1 MFVFLVMNSVAV
13 YMCSV
18 TQSCPTLSNT
28 MDCSLRGCSVR
39 GVFHARILEWVAI
52 SLSRDLPHPRLN
64 PRLLNYRWI
73 LYHCATWEAMVYT
86 RIQILILFSLL
97 PKIRVTVFPT
107 HKLQGDRYILVLV
120 PHLLGRSYQLCF
132 SKPWAERGEEAR

>member
-28 MDCSLRGCSVR
+28 MDCSP
-39 GVFHARILEWVAI
+39 LEWVAI
-52 SLSRDLPHPRLN
+52 SLSRDLPHPKLN